1 MGIGSLWPLGLLIT
15 IPLVIL
21 LYILKRKYREVQV
34 SSSLLWK
41 EAYKNTQANTPWERL
56 KVNIMMILQILV
68 ILLLIFALMS
78 PFLKFGG
85 KTYKNL
91 IVVIDTTAS
100 MSTLYDKDKTRL
112 EAGKQMAED
121 YIKSIKENTN
131 KYILAFNGGSNI
143 ETKNTIDEIV
153 QTYGSGDITSTLSYV
168 RSLGEGLEE
177 YEVLIV
183 SDKKVDLGDIKGK
196 VVSLANS
203 GENAAITNL
212 SHKYSENKMK
222 VIATVK
228 NTGNNDYTGDFSLYN
243 GEELVKVESLEL
255 PKGTS
260 KTLNYELE
268 NFNGEYLKGELSN
281 KDLIA
286 GDNTYYDVIRNNKGK
301 KVLLVTEKNVFL
313 EKSFNN
319 IENVELYKTNDVNNI
334 TEDSYDLYVFDGV
347 IPKVMPK
354 KGSILFINPTSNE
367 FFKVENKDELGQATG
382 VEKELSNYT
391 KDINFTLS
399 NYKNIEVPYFGKAFL
414 KVDENTIGFI
424 GELNGR
430 SIGALGFDVHNT
442 DFALKKEFPI
452 LIYELGEKLIKSGVL
467 YKNNYKA
474 GEEIFIKGTPNGKN
488 LKVKAPDKNYIGV
501 AQGSRYNSISE
512 LGIYKVEEESSEN
525 EKTEEMFSIN
535 FPTDTE
541 SNLSEENTGEQ
552 NNLKSEIKILKKGL
566 SLVPLLLL
574 LGLIGLLTEWVLYL
588 KGN

>member
-1 MGIGSLWPLGLLIT
+1 MGIGSLWPLALLIT

-41 EAYKNTQANTPWERL
+41 EAYKNTQANTPWEKL

-112 EAGKQMAED
+112 EAGKQIAED

-153 QTYGSGDITSTLSYV
+153 QTYGSGDISSTLSYV

-177 YEVLIV
+177 YEVLVV

-203 GENAAITNL
+203 GENAAITNI
-212 SHKYSENKMK
+212 SHKYSDKKMK

-228 NTGNNDYTGDFSLYN
+228 NTGNTDYTGDFSLYN
-243 GEELVKVESLEL
+243 GEELVKVESLDL

-281 KDLIA
+281 RDLIA

-367 FFKVENKDELGQATG
+367 FFKVENKEELGQATG

-399 NYKNIEVPYFGKAFL
+399 NYKNIEVPYFGKPFL

-474 GEEIFIKGTPNGKN
+474 GEEVIIKGTPNGKN

-501 AQGSRYNSISE
+501 SQGSKYDSISE
-512 LGIYKVEEESSEN
+512 LGIYKVEEESNEK

-541 SNLSEENTGEQ
+541 SNLSEENIGEQ

-574 LGLIGLLTEWVLYL
+574 FALIGLISEWILYL

>member
-1 MGIGSLWPLGLLIT
+1 MGIGSLWPLALLIT

-41 EAYKNTQANTPWERL
+41 EAYKNTQANTPWEKL

-121 YIKSIKENTN
+121 YIKSIKENSN

-153 QTYGSGDITSTLSYV
+153 QTYGSGDISSTLSYV

-177 YEVLIV
+177 YEVLVV

-228 NTGNNDYTGDFSLYN
+228 NTGNTDYNGDFSLYN
-243 GEELVKVESLEL
+243 GEELVKVESLDL
-255 PKGTS
+255 PKGAS

-286 GDNTYYDVIRNNKGK
+286 GDNMYYDIIRNNKGK

-367 FFKVENKDELGQATG
+367 FFKVESKEELGQATG

-399 NYKNIEVPYFGKAFL
+399 NYKRIEVPYYGKAFL

-424 GELNGR
+424 GEVNGR

-474 GEEIFIKGTPNGKN
+474 GEEILIKGTPNGKN

-501 AQGSRYNSISE
+501 TQGSKYDSISK
-512 LGIYKVEEESSEN
+512 LGIYKVEEESNEN
-525 EKTEEMFSIN
+525 EKVEEMFSIN

-541 SNLSEENTGEQ
+541 SNLNEENIGEQ

-574 LGLIGLLTEWVLYL
+574 LALIGLLSEWVLYL

>member
-1 MGIGSLWPLGLLIT
+1 MGIGSIWPLALLIT

-41 EAYKNTQANTPWERL
+41 EAYKNTQANTPWEKLR
-56 KVNIMMILQILV
+56 VNIMMILQILI

-112 EAGKQMAED
+112 EAGKQIAED

-153 QTYGSGDITSTLSYV
+153 QTYGSGDISSTLSYV

-177 YEVLIV
+177 YEVLVV

-228 NTGNNDYTGDFSLYN
+228 NTGNTDYTGEFSLYN
-243 GEELVKVESLEL
+243 GEELVKVESLDL
-255 PKGTS
+255 PKGAS
-260 KTLNYELE
+260 KTLNFELE

-286 GDNTYYDVIRNNKGK
+286 CDNTYYDVIRNNKGK
-301 KVLLVTEKNVFL
+301 KILLVTEKNVFL

-474 GEEIFIKGTPNGKN
+474 GEEILIKGTPNGKN

-501 AQGSRYNSISE
+501 TQGSKYDSISK
-512 LGIYKVEEESSEN
+512 LGIYKVEEESNEN
-525 EKTEEMFSIN
+525 EKTEEMFSVN

-541 SNLSEENTGEQ
+541 SNLSEENIGEQ

-574 LGLIGLLTEWVLYL
+574 LALIGLLSEWILYL

>member
-1 MGIGSLWPLGLLIT
+1 MGIGSLWPLALLII

-41 EAYKNTQANTPWERL
+41 EAYKNTQANTPWEKLR
-56 KVNIMMILQILV
+56 VNIMMILQILI

-131 KYILAFNGGSNI
+131 NYILAFNGGSNI
-143 ETKNTIDEIV
+143 ESKNSIDEIV
-153 QTYGSGDITSTLSYV
+153 QTYGSGDISSVLSYV
-168 RSLGEGLEE
+168 RSFGEGLEE

-183 SDKKVDLGDIKGK
+183 SDKNVDLGDIKGK

-212 SHKYSENKMK
+212 SHKFSENKLK

-228 NTGNNDYTGDFSLYN
+228 NTGNTDYTGDFSLYN
-243 GEELVKVESLEL
+243 GEELIKVESLDL

-260 KTLNYELE
+260 KTLNFEFE

-367 FFKVENKDELGQATG
+367 FFKVESKEEMGQATG
-382 VEKELSNYT
+382 IEKELSNYT

-399 NYKNIEVPYFGKAFL
+399 NYKNIEVTYFGKAFL
-414 KVDENTIGFI
+414 KVNENTIGFI

-474 GEEIFIKGTPNGKN
+474 GEEILIKGTPNGKN
-488 LKVKAPDKNYIGV
+488 LKVKAPDKNYVGV
-501 AQGSRYNSISE
+501 AQGSRYDSISE
-512 LGIYKVEEESSEN
+512 LGIYKVEEEFNEN

-541 SNLSEENTGEQ
+541 SNLSDENIGEQ

-574 LGLIGLLTEWVLYL
+574 LALIGLLSEWILYL

>member
-1 MGIGSLWPLGLLIT
+1 MGIGSLWPLVLLIT

-41 EAYKNTQANTPWERL
+41 EAYKNTQANTPWEKL
-56 KVNIMMILQILV
+56 KVNIMMMLQILV

-112 EAGKQMAED
+112 ETGKQIAED

-153 QTYGSGDITSTLSYV
+153 QTYGSGDISSTLSYV

-177 YEVLIV
+177 YEVLVV

-222 VIATVK
+222 VIATIK

-260 KTLNYELE
+260 KTLNYELD

-367 FFKVENKDELGQATG
+367 FFKVESKEELGQATG

-512 LGIYKVEEESSEN
+512 LGIYKVEEESNEN

-541 SNLSEENTGEQ
+541 SNLSEENIGEQ

>member
-1 MGIGSLWPLGLLIT
+1 MGIGTLWPLVLLIT

-41 EAYKNTQANTPWERL
+41 EAYKNTQANTPWEKLR
-56 KVNIMMILQILV
+56 VNIMMILQILV

-112 EAGKQMAED
+112 EAGKQMADD

-131 KYILAFNGGSNI
+131 NYILAFNGGSNI

-153 QTYGSGDITSTLSYV
+153 QTYGSGDISSTLSYV

-203 GENAAITNL
+203 GENAGITNL

-228 NTGNNDYTGDFSLYN
+228 NNGNTDYTGDFSLYN
-243 GEELVKVESLEL
+243 GEELVKVESLDL
-255 PKGTS
+255 PKGAS
-260 KTLNYELE
+260 KTLNFELE

-281 KDLIA
+281 KDLIT
-286 GDNTYYDVIRNNKGK
+286 GDNTYYDIIRNNKGK

-367 FFKVENKDELGQATG
+367 FFKVESKEELGQATG

-474 GEEIFIKGTPNGKN
+474 GEEILIKGTPNGKN

-501 AQGSRYNSISE
+501 AQGSKYDSISE
-512 LGIYKVEEESSEN
+512 LGIYKVEEESNEK

-541 SNLSEENTGEQ
+541 SNLGEENIGEQ

-574 LGLIGLLTEWVLYL
+574 FALIGLLSEWILYL

>member
-1 MGIGSLWPLGLLIT
+1 VGIGSLWPLALLIT

-41 EAYKNTQANTPWERL
+41 EAYKNTQANTPWEKL
-56 KVNIMMILQILV
+56 KVNIMMILQILI

-131 KYILAFNGGSNI
+131 KYILAFNGGSDI
-143 ETKNTIDEIV
+143 ETKNNIDEIV
-153 QTYGSGDITSTLSYV
+153 QTYGSGDISSTLSYV

-177 YEVLIV
+177 YEVLVV
-183 SDKKVDLGDIKGK
+183 SDKKIDLGDIKGK

-228 NTGNNDYTGDFSLYN
+228 NTGNTDYTGDFSLYN
-243 GEELVKVESLEL
+243 GEELVKVESLDL

-268 NFNGEYLKGELSN
+268 DFNGEYLKGELSN

-301 KVLLVTEKNVFL
+301 KVLLITEKNVFL

-367 FFKVENKDELGQATG
+367 FFKVESKEELGQATG
-382 VEKELSNYT
+382 IEKELSNYT
-391 KDINFTLS
+391 KDIDFTLS

-414 KVDENTIGFI
+414 KVNENAVGFI

-474 GEEIFIKGTPNGKN
+474 GEEILIKGTPNGKN

-501 AQGSRYNSISE
+501 TQGSKYDSISK
-512 LGIYKVEEESSEN
+512 LGIYKVEEESNEN

-541 SNLSEENTGEQ
+541 SNLSEENIGEQ
-552 NNLKSEIKILKKGL
+552 NNFKSEIKILKKGL

-574 LGLIGLLTEWVLYL
+574 LTLIGLLSEWVLYL

>member
-1 MGIGSLWPLGLLIT
+1 MGIGSLWPLALLIT

-41 EAYKNTQANTPWERL
+41 EAYKNTQANTPWEKL

-68 ILLLIFALMS
+68 ILLLIFALMN
-78 PFLKFGG
+78 PFIKFGG

-112 EAGKQMAED
+112 EAGKQIAED

-153 QTYGSGDITSTLSYV
+153 QTYGSGDISSTLSYV

-177 YEVLIV
+177 YEVLVV

-203 GENAAITNL
+203 GKNAAITNL
-212 SHKYSENKMK
+212 SHKYSENKIK

-228 NTGNNDYTGDFSLYN
+228 NTGNTDYTGDFSLYN
-243 GEELVKVESLEL
+243 GEELLKVESLDL

-260 KTLNYELE
+260 KTLNYELD

-281 KDLIA
+281 KDLIP

-334 TEDSYDLYVFDGV
+334 IEDSYDLYVFDGV

-367 FFKVENKDELGQATG
+367 FFKVESKEELGQATG

-474 GEEIFIKGTPNGKN
+474 GEEVIIKGTPNGKN
-488 LKVKAPDKNYIGV
+488 LKVKAPDKDYMGV
-501 AQGSRYNSISE
+501 VQGSKYYSISK
-512 LGIYKVEEESSEN
+512 LGIYKVEEESNEK

-535 FPTDTE
+535 FPTDIE
-541 SNLSEENTGEQ
+541 SNLSEENIGEQ

-574 LGLIGLLTEWVLYL
+574 LALIGLLSEWVLYL

>member
-1 MGIGSLWPLGLLIT
+1 MGIGSIWPLALLIT

-41 EAYKNTQANTPWERL
+41 EAYKNTQANTPWEKLR
-56 KVNIMMILQILV
+56 VNIMMILQILV

-112 EAGKQMAED
+112 EAAKQMADD

-131 KYILAFNGGSNI
+131 KYILAFNGGSYI
-143 ETKNTIDEIV
+143 ETKNNIDEIV
-153 QTYGSGDITSTLSYV
+153 QTYGSGDISSTLSYI

-228 NTGNNDYTGDFSLYN
+228 NTGNTDYTGDFSLYN
-243 GEELVKVESLEL
+243 GEGLVKVESLDL
-255 PKGTS
+255 PKGAS
-260 KTLNYELE
+260 KTLNFELE

-286 GDNTYYDVIRNNKGK
+286 GDNAYYDVIRNNKGK

-334 TEDSYDLYVFDGV
+334 TEDLYDVYVFDGV

-367 FFKVENKDELGQATG
+367 FFKVENKEELGQATG

-414 KVDENTIGFI
+414 KVNENTIGFI

-474 GEEIFIKGTPNGKN
+474 GEEILIKGTPNGKN

-501 AQGSRYNSISE
+501 TQGSKYDSISK
-512 LGIYKVEEESSEN
+512 LGIYKVEEESNEN
-525 EKTEEMFSIN
+525 EKTEEMFSVN

-541 SNLSEENTGEQ
+541 SNLSEENIGEQ

-574 LGLIGLLTEWVLYL
+574 LALIGLLSEWILYL

>member
-1 MGIGSLWPLGLLIT
+1 MGIGSLWPLALLIT

-41 EAYKNTQANTPWERL
+41 EAYKNTQANTPWEKL

-112 EAGKQMAED
+112 EAGKQIAGD

-153 QTYGSGDITSTLSYV
+153 QTYGSGDISSTLSYV

-177 YEVLIV
+177 YEVLVV

-228 NTGNNDYTGDFSLYN
+228 NTGNTNYTGDFSLYN

-501 AQGSRYNSISE
+501 AQGSRYNSVSE
-512 LGIYKVEEESSEN
+512 LGIYKVEEESNEN

-541 SNLSEENTGEQ
+541 SNLSEDNIGEQ

>member
-1 MGIGSLWPLGLLIT
+1 VGIGSLWPLALLIT

-21 LYILKRKYREVQV
+21 LYILKRKYRQIEV

-41 EAYKNTQANTPWERL
+41 EAYKNTQANTPWEKLR
-56 KVNIMMILQILV
+56 VNIMMILQIII
-68 ILLLIFALMS
+68 ILLIIFALMS
-78 PFLKFGG
+78 PFFKFGG

-112 EAGKQMAED
+112 DEGKEITKD
-121 YIKSIKENTN
+121 YIKSIKESTN
-131 KYILAFNGGSNI
+131 NYIIAFNGKSNI
-143 ETKNTIDEIV
+143 ETKNSIDEV
-153 QTYGSGDITSTLSYV
+153 TQTYGSGDISNALSYV

-183 SDKKVDLGDIKGK
+183 SDKKVELGDINGK
-196 VVSLANS
+196 AISLASS

-212 SHKYSENKMK
+212 SHKFSENKMK

-228 NTGNNDYTGDFSLYN
+228 NTGDTDYTGDFSLYN
-243 GEELVKVESLEL
+243 GEELLKVESLDL
-255 PKGTS
+255 PKGAS

-268 NFNGEYLKGELSN
+268 DFKGDYLKGELSN

-286 GDNTYYDVIRNNKGK
+286 GDNIYYDVTRNNKGK

-319 IENVELYKTNDVNNI
+319 IENVELYKTNDVNNM
-334 TEDSYDLYVFDGV
+334 TEDAYDLYVFDGV

-354 KGSILFINPTSNE
+354 SGSLLFINPSSNE
-367 FFKVENKDELGQATG
+367 FFKVENKEELGQATG
-382 VEKELSNYT
+382 VEGQLSKYT

-399 NYKNIEVPYFGKAFL
+399 NYKSIELPYFGKTFL
-414 KVDENTIGFI
+414 EVDGNTIGFL
-424 GELNGR
+424 GEANGR
-430 SIGALGFDVHNT
+430 SIGALGFDVHNS

-452 LIYELGEKLIKSGVL
+452 LIYELGEKLIKSGIL

-474 GEEIFIKGTPNGKN
+474 GDEILIKGTPNGKN
-488 LKVKAPDKNYIGV
+488 LRVKAPNKNYTGV
-501 AQGSRYNSISE
+501 VQGTRYESISE
-512 LGIYKVEEESSEN
+512 LGLYKVEEESTESE
-525 EKTEEMFSIN
+525 KSEEMFSIN
-535 FPTDTE
+535 FPADEE
-541 SNLSEENTGEQ
+541 SNLGEENIGEE
-552 NNLKSEIKILKKGL
+552 NNLKSEVKILKKGL
-566 SLVPLLLL
+566 SLVPLLLML
-574 LGLIGLLTEWVLYL
+574 ALIGLLIEWILYL

>member
-1 MGIGSLWPLGLLIT
+1 MGIGSLWPLALLI
-15 IPLVIL
+15 IVPLVIL
-21 LYILKRKYREVQV
+21 LYILKRNYREIQV
-34 SSSLLWK
+34 SSSLLWS
-41 EAYKNTQANTPWERL
+41 EAYKNTQANTPWEKLR
-56 KVNIMMILQILV
+56 VNIMMILQILI

-78 PFLKFGG
+78 PFFKFGG
-85 KTYKNL
+85 KTYKNI

-100 MSTLYDKDKTRL
+100 MSTLYNKDKTRL
-112 EAGKQMAED
+112 ETGKQIAED
-121 YIKSIKENTN
+121 YIKSMEESTN
-131 KYILAFNGGSNI
+131 NYILAFKGGSNV
-143 ETKNTIDEIV
+143 ENKNSIDEIV
-153 QTYGSGDITSTLSYV
+153 QTYGSGDVSSILSYV

-177 YEVLIV
+177 YEVLII

-196 VVSLANS
+196 VISLANS

-212 SHKYSENKMK
+212 SHKFTEDKMK

-228 NTGNNDYTGDFSLYN
+228 NNGNTEYEGDFSLYN
-243 GEELVKVESLEL
+243 GEELVKVESLDL
-255 PKGTS
+255 PKGAS

-281 KDLIA
+281 KDLIT
-286 GDNTYYDVIRNNKGK
+286 GDNTYYDVVQNNTGK
-301 KVLLVTEKNVFL
+301 KILLVTEKNVFL

-354 KGSILFINPTSNE
+354 KGSILCINPTSNE
-367 FFKVENKDELGQATG
+367 FFKVENKDELGQAAG

-399 NYKNIEVPYFGKAFL
+399 NYKNIEVPYYGKAFL
-414 KVDENTIGFI
+414 KVNENTIGFI

-430 SIGALGFDVHNT
+430 SIGALGFDLHNT

-452 LIYELGEKLIKSGVL
+452 LIYELGEKLIKSGIL
-467 YKNNYKA
+467 YKNNYRA
-474 GEEIFIKGTPNGKN
+474 GEEILIKGTPNGKS
-488 LKVKAPDKNYIGV
+488 LRIKAPDKNYIGID
-501 AQGSRYNSISE
+501 QGSKYESISE
-512 LGIYKVEEESSEN
+512 LGIYKVEEESNEN
-525 EKTEEMFSIN
+525 KKTEEMFSIN

-541 SNLSEENTGEQ
+541 SNLSEENIGEE
-552 NNLKSEIKILKKGL
+552 NNLKSEMKILKKGL

-574 LGLIGLLTEWVLYL
+574 LALIGLLIEWILYL

>member
-1 MGIGSLWPLGLLIT
+1 MGIGSLWPLALLIT

-41 EAYKNTQANTPWERL
+41 EAYKNTQANTPWEKLR
-56 KVNIMMILQILV
+56 VNIMMILQILI
-68 ILLLIFALMS
+68 ILLIIFALMS
-78 PFLKFGG
+78 PFFKFGG
-85 KTYKNL
+85 KTYKNI

-131 KYILAFNGGSNI
+131 NYILAFNGGANI
-143 ETKNTIDEIV
+143 ETKNTIDEIA
-153 QTYGSGDITSTLSYV
+153 QTYGSGDISSTLSYV

-203 GENAAITNL
+203 GENAAITNI

-228 NTGNNDYTGDFSLYN
+228 NTGNTDYTGDFSLYN
-243 GEELVKVESLEL
+243 GEELLKVESLDL
-255 PKGTS
+255 PKGAS

-319 IENVELYKTNDVNNI
+319 IENVELYKANDVNNI

-367 FFKVENKDELGQATG
+367 FFKVESKEELGQATG

-399 NYKNIEVPYFGKAFL
+399 NYKNIEVPYYGKAFL
-414 KVDENTIGFI
+414 KVNENTIGFI

-474 GEEIFIKGTPNGKN
+474 GEEILIKGTPNGKN

-501 AQGSRYNSISE
+501 AQGSKYDSISE
-512 LGIYKVEEESSEN
+512 LGIYKVEEESNEK

-541 SNLSEENTGEQ
+541 SNLSEENIGEQ

-574 LGLIGLLTEWVLYL
+574 LALIGLLSEWVLYL